1 MSVTF
6 GTVAPVSRSAA
17 LSLAADQRAVLERWV
32 RSGMTPQRLV
42 FRSRIVLL
50 AADGMPS
57 KHIAAQLDTSQDTV
71 RLWRRRFAAGGPEA
85 LVKDAPGRGRK
96 RQITAAQEQQ
106 VIDATLHTVPPHA
119 TQWSLRTM
127 AAAQGLSPASI
138 HRIWDAHHLQPHR
151 IRTFKLSNDPQFL
164 QKLTDVVGLYVNPP
178 EKALVFCV
186 DEKSQIQALQR
197 SQPGLPMRPGR
208 AGTMTHDYKRH
219 GTTTLFAALNVLEG
233 TVIGSCLPR
242 HRHQEFRRF
251 LNVLEAQTPPDV
263 AVHAIVDNYATHT
276 HPAIERWLH
285 RHPRFHLHFI
295 PTSAS
300 WLNLVEVWFSHLT
313 KNQIRRGDFL
323 GVRDLIDAIQAYIHH
338 YNQQAGPFIW
348 TAPAERILDKVT
360 KCRAISESLH

>member
-1 MSVTF
+1 M
-6 GTVAPVSRSAA
+6 
-17 LSLAADQRAVLERWV
+17 
-32 RSGMTPQRLV
+32 
-42 FRSRIVLL
+42 
-50 AADGMPS
+50 
-57 KHIAAQLDTSQDTV
+57 

-96 RQITAAQEQQ
+96 RQITAAQKQQ
-106 VIDATLHTVPPHA
+106 VIDAPLQTAPPHA

-127 AAAQGLSPASI
+127 AVAQGLSPASI
-138 HRIWDAHHLQPHR
+138 HRIWGAHGLQPHR
-151 IRTFKLSNDPQFL
+151 IRTFKLSTDPQL
-164 QKLTDVVGLYVNPP
+164 LDKLTDVVGLYVNPP

-197 SQPGLPMRPGR
+197 SQPGLPMKPGR
-208 AGTMTHDYKRH
+208 AGMMTHDYKRH

-242 HRHQEFRRF
+242 HRHQEFQRF
-251 LNVLEAQTPPDV
+251 LNLLEAKTPPGVD
-263 AVHAIVDNYATHT
+263 VHAIVDNYATHK
-276 HPAIERWLH
+276 HPAIQRWLH

-323 GVRDLIDAIQAYIHH
+323 GVRDLIDAIDAYIHNYH
-338 YNQQAGPFIW
+338 QQAGCV
-348 TAPAERILDKVT
+348 TTKQKV
-360 KCRAISESLH
+360 E

>member
-1 MSVTF
+1 MNRT
-6 GTVAPVSRSAA
+6 PA
-17 LSLAADQRAVLERWV
+17 LPLTGEQRAALERWV

-50 AADGMPS
+50 AADGIPS
-57 KHIAAQLDTSQDTV
+57 KHIAATLDTSQDTV
-71 RLWRRRFAAGGPEA
+71 RLWRRRVAAGGPAA
-85 LVKDAPGRGRK
+85 LMKDAPGRGRK

-106 VIDATLHTVPPHA
+106 VIDATLHRAPPRA
-119 TQWSLRTM
+119 THWSLRTM
-127 AAAQGLSPASI
+127 ATAHGLSPASI
-138 HRIWDAHHLQPHR
+138 HRIWGAHGLQPHR
-151 IRTFKLSNDPQFL
+151 LRTFKLSTDPRFVE
-164 QKLTDVVGLYVNPP
+164 KLTDVVGLYVNPP

-197 SQPGLPMRPGR
+197 SQPGLPMKRGR

-233 TVIGSCLPR
+233 TVMGSCLPR

-251 LNVLEAQTPPDV
+251 LNQLDAHTPADLD
-263 AVHAIVDNYATHT
+263 VHAIVDNYSAHK
-276 HPAIERWLH
+276 HPAIERWLQ
-285 RHPRFHLHFI
+285 RHPRFHLHFV

-313 KNQIRRGDFL
+313 KEQIRRGDFL
-323 GVRDLIDAIQAYIHH
+323 GVRDLIDAITAYIHN

-348 TAPAERILDKVT
+348 TAPAERILEKVM
-360 KCRAISESLH
+360 KCRAVSESLH